1 MQLVGQSCALY
12 TARFLIADILQMI
25 TTRSCHIFALL
36 TLFTLTLWANQ
47 NILAAVSSGSVQSS
61 ADGSFL
67 YTANFDAGSL
77 TRTNLTNV
85 DNQIEVQLGK
95 DIRRLAI
102 SSDGNVLAASDYLSK
117 SIFLL
122 NAQTLETQARI
133 TTGRRPFAIV
143 YDEKRSLFWATIF
156 EDGQLIGFDRKGVIQ
171 HQLQIAETPRGLAL
185 TDDNR
190 LLITHAL
197 TGELSIYDLSAT
209 TPKLIK
215 TIKLKSIQKEDEFSS
230 QGVPRLLDD
239 IAISPNGS
247 EAWLPHLLWNLD
259 HPFQFQSTIFPAVS
273 VIDLTPGA
281 EAEKVDLRKE
291 LFRQINVVDN
301 ANRTRIVS
309 NPHDAEFSA
318 NGKRLYVTLAGSE
331 DLMVV
336 DLSRRSSGKKKKRS
350 KRRKGKKSKG
360 GAQVTQI
367 LRHLPGD
374 NPKGL
379 VVINDNIYVQNA
391 ISQDI
396 TKISSGGSKT
406 FARAAIETHP
416 LYKSVK
422 NDPLSPQE
430 RLGVRLFNSGNSSEF
445 PDGPMAGDFWMSCN
459 SCHLDG
465 FNFTNRFLMADGRS
479 GRNKFEDAVTGHR
492 DIIKMFAGAP
502 ESALADVI
510 QKTQGGMGADEGNS
524 SLEPVDPKQLPAP
537 LKEQMQ
543 ALMSYI
549 TAAENLPFL
558 STWLRLEGSE
568 KTAHK
573 SEWLNSAS
581 CAECHPAIFSQWA
594 NSNHGTLMDHPYY
607 RFQEN
612 YAAEQEG
619 EEFRNLCRG
628 CHMPQ
633 ALLSGEA
640 MPQSAMANMH
650 EKEGVSLH
658 TALTEGRPVVEAGT
672 GCLFCHRIVNAE
684 NAGGN
689 ADLTVNIETR
699 SGYLFE
705 GSNNMLSEWL
715 ANRMINAKPEAHKT
729 TYSNPKLYQDS
740 LYCATC
746 HNEFTSGPGA
756 EVNDNYG
763 EWLASSFNDP
773 KNPEKH
779 KTCIDC
785 HMHAD
790 IERIG
795 EPIPGRS
802 TVGGPI
808 KKNVRT
814 HHFVGANNSLV
825 GLRSEEHKGLS
836 EALLKSAAKLDSRI
850 EGDQLIVTVNNVN
863 GGHKLPGGARRQLW
877 LEVTVTD
884 KNQQTVFTSGH
895 LDQDNRVPKDARKFH
910 KVGGDKHGN
919 KVGLSFWRYEK
930 MLKDT
935 RIPANGSRD
944 EHYLLPDNLAYP
956 LNIKVRLLFKAFSKG
971 LTDKVRAAF
980 PKENIPYAPIVE
992 MTAHSKIILSHK
1004 VEIEAHQTAE

>member
-1 MQLVGQSCALY
+1 
-12 TARFLIADILQMI
+12 MI
-25 TTRSCHIFALL
+25 ITRIPIFFSLLALL
-36 TLFTLTLWANQ
+36 ILSLWVNQ
-47 NILAAVSSGSVQSS
+47 SSLAATSSGSIQASS
-61 ADGSFL
+61 DGNVL

-77 TRTNLTNV
+77 TRTNLSEIE
-85 DNQIEVQLGK
+85 DQIEVQLGK
-95 DIRRLAI
+95 DIRRLAV
-102 SSDGNVLAASDYLSK
+102 SDDGKVLAASDYLSK
-117 SIFLL
+117 TIFLL
-122 NAQTLETQARI
+122 DAQTLEIRAQVA
-133 TTGRRPFAIV
+133 TGRRPFAIA
-143 YDEKRSLFWATIF
+143 YDGKHSLFWATIF
-156 EDGQLIGFDRKGVIQ
+156 EDGQLIGFDHKGKIQ
-171 HQLQIAETPRGLAL
+171 HQLQTAETPRGLAL

-190 LLITHAL
+190 LLVTHAL
-197 TGELSIYDLSAT
+197 TGELSIYDISAT
-209 TPKLIK
+209 PPRLTR
-215 TIKLKSIQKEDEFSS
+215 TIELKSTQKEDEFSS

-239 IAISPNGS
+239 IAISPDGS

-273 VIDLTPGA
+273 VVDLTPGA
-281 EAEKVDLRKE
+281 EAEKTDLRKE
-291 LFRQINVVDN
+291 LFRQINIVDN
-301 ANRTRIVS
+301 ANHTRIVS

-336 DLSRRSSGKKKKRS
+336 DLSRRSSGDKKKRS

-379 VVINDNIYVQNA
+379 VVINDDIYVQNA
-391 ISQDI
+391 VSQDI
-396 TKISSGGSKT
+396 TKIDNGGNST
-406 FARAAIETHP
+406 FARATVKNHP
-416 LYKSVK
+416 FYKTVK
-422 NDPLSPQE
+422 NDPLSPQQ
-430 RLGVRLFNSGNSSEF
+430 RLGVQLFNNGNSDKF
-445 PDGPMAGDFWMSCN
+445 ADGPMAGDFWMSCN

-465 FNFTNRFLMADGRS
+465 FNFTNRFLMADGRT
-479 GRNKFEDAVTGHR
+479 GKNKFEDAVTGHR

-510 QKTQGGMGADEGNS
+510 QKTQGGMGADDGNQELDPINPQLL
-524 SLEPVDPKQLPAP
+524 SLP
-537 LKEQMQ
+537 LQERMQ

-558 STWLRLEGSE
+558 STWLRLEGNG

-581 CAECHPAIFSQWA
+581 CAECHPAIFDQWA

-612 YAAEQEG
+612 YAAQQEG

-650 EKEGVSLH
+650 EKDGASLK
-658 TALTEGRPVVEAGT
+658 TALSQGRPVVEAGT

-699 SGYLFE
+699 SDYLFE
-705 GSNNMLSEWL
+705 GSNNMLTEWL
-715 ANRMINAKPEAHKT
+715 ANRMINAKPAAHKA
-729 TYSNPKLYQDS
+729 TYSNPELYQDS

-763 EWLASSFNDP
+763 EWLASSFNNP
-773 KNPEKH
+773 QNPEQH
-779 KTCIDC
+779 KSCIDC

-795 EPIPGRS
+795 DPIPGRS
-802 TVGGPI
+802 TTGGSI
-808 KKNVRT
+808 KENVRT

-836 EALLKSAAKLDSRI
+836 EALLKSAAKLETKI
-850 EGDQLIVTVNNVN
+850 ENNQLVVTVSNVN

-895 LDQDNRVPKDARKFH
+895 LDPDNRVPKNARKFH
-910 KVGGDKHGN
+910 KVSGDRHGN

-935 RIPANGSRD
+935 RIPADGSRD
-944 EHYLLPDNLAYP
+944 ERYLLPDNLIYP
-956 LNIKVRLLFKAFSKG
+956 LDVKVRLLFKAFSKG

-980 PKENIPYAPIVE
+980 PDENIPYAPIVE
-992 MTAHSKIILSHK
+992 MTAITKR
-1004 VEIEAHQTAE
+1004 IESSAVKLVAHQPKQ